1 MLHHCEECSMSFGSK
16 NGLMQHIQKSLHSK
30 IMSNT
35 DKDEDKW
42 LINLVGQKRGLLL
55 LSSLLPALEEEEK
68 EQEDRNQQE
77 NLDLDNFKGQM
88 INNNDHDL
96 SDTASSLVGRGDKD
110 KRFFAHLSPREDI
123 DYEITIVIV
132 MIMMT
137 VII

>member
-35 DKDEDKW
+35 DEDEDKW
-42 LINLVGQKRGLLL
+42 LINLVGQKRGLQEVL
-55 LSSLLPALEEEEK
+55 LSSFSPALEEEK

-77 NLDLDNFKGQM
+77 NLDLDILKGQM
-88 INNNDHDL
+88 INNDDDDL

-110 KRFFAHLSPREDI
+110 KDFSHIYHPEKIS
-123 DYEITIVIV
+123 
-132 MIMMT
+132 IMK
-137 VII
+137 